1 MSHFKSYLDAYL
13 RGELNFAALAEQ
25 LSTVVTRDPDETAST
40 RQVIQAA
47 EGHGLPEPVSRAL
60 QSLLP
65 TASGRWPGDL
75 AGDPARRRRPHTTHG
90 APLPNA
96 NAPSN
101 HPRDN
106 HVSEDEPTQFD
117 LDAAARYG
125 RNDITRPGSGN
136 TTPASRDN
144 TDHQPD
150 TAPTTEHV
158 DHGLPQ
164 LWSEVRSSRSRF
176 LFARPEANEPTASG
190 LDKPSSA
197 SEPQPPIGPGIIL
210 KDRFELQQ
218 PLGEGGM
225 GVVYRAVDRLKVEAG
240 DKNPYLAIK
249 LLASDL
255 RSQRGGFIALQREA
269 SKAQR
274 LAHPNIAT
282 VYDFDRDGDTIFMTM
297 ELLEGK
303 PLSRVIRNCRP
314 AGLPA
319 GKAMRIIEQLASALA
334 YAHKHQLVHS
344 DLKPGNCFLT
354 EDGRVKLLDFGIARA
369 SKTHTDAEGDSTLF
383 DPGDL
388 GALTPAYATVEMFD
402 AQPPD
407 PRDDIYALACISYEL
422 LAGRHPF
429 DKVAAPRAKARNL
442 RPKRIAGLSRRQ
454 FLGLRRALAFER
466 ETRTATVEQFLAQ
479 IAPPRTRPVPMAVAG
494 LIGLV
499 LLGAIAHQPVTKY
512 LTEKRNQHLIVTITE
527 GADTEA
533 LAAIASASS
542 LDPHSR
548 TAVLDASRDAIIGLH
563 ERRAGRAF
571 DAGKQ
576 RYDYPTAEKEVQAA
590 KKLFPDSA
598 RVLLMSS
605 ALRNSRD
612 ELVASLE
619 ERYGRYSD
627 EGRLLPVEG
636 QEDILDVMD
645 VLRQVAPEHPL
656 LSSRRLPLRYAQE
669 VEKAMADGDLSRAT
683 ELLRVGAANTSG
695 NPSLDS
701 LRDRLEKRLS
711 ASGT

>member
-1 MSHFKSYLDAYL
+1 MSHFKSYLESYL
-13 RGELNFAALAEQ
+13 RGELNFAALAEH
-25 LSTVVTRDPDETAST
+25 LSVVVTRDPDATSST
-40 RQVIQAA
+40 RQVIRAA
-47 EGHGLPEPVSRAL
+47 ENHGLPEPVSRAL

-65 TASGRWPGDL
+65 TGSGRWPGNL
-75 AGDPARRRRPHTTHG
+75 AGDPGNFPRPDTAYG
-90 APLPNA
+90 GSVPKRD
-96 NAPSN
+96 APSK
-101 HPRDN
+101 RSSGDKE
-106 HVSEDEPTQFD
+106 SQDEPTHFD
-117 LDAAARYG
+117 VDAAARYG
-125 RNDITRPGSGN
+125 RDGVTRPGSGN
-136 TTPASRDN
+136 TTSGTRDN

-150 TAPTTEHV
+150 TAPTTEHLAR
-158 DHGLPQ
+158 GLPQ

-176 LFARPEANEPTASG
+176 LFAQREANQPTETG
-190 LDKPSSA
+190 LDKRSA
-197 SEPQPPIGPGIIL
+197 SSEPKLPIGPGFVL

-297 ELLEGK
+297 ELLEGQ
-303 PLSRVIRNCRP
+303 PLSRLIRSCRP

-319 GKAMRIIEQLASALA
+319 AKAMRIIEQLGSALA

-354 EDGRVKLLDFGIARA
+354 EDERVKLLDFGIARA

-388 GALTPAYATVEMFD
+388 GALTPAYASVEMFD
-402 AQPPD
+402 AEPPD
-407 PRDDIYALACISYEL
+407 PRDDIYALACICYEL
-422 LAGRHPF
+422 MAGRHPF
-429 DKVAAPRAKARNL
+429 DRVAAPRAKAKNL
-442 RPKRIAGLSRRQ
+442 KPKRTSGLSRRQ
-454 FLGLRRALAFER
+454 FQGLRRALAFER
-466 ETRTATVEQFLAQ
+466 RNRTATVEQFLEE
-479 IAPPRTRPVPMAVAG
+479 IAPGRARPVHMAAAG

-499 LLGAIAHQPVTKY
+499 LIGAIAYQPVVNH
-512 LTEKRNQHLIVTITE
+512 LTGKRNQHLIATITE
-527 GADTEA
+527 GAEPEV
-533 LAAIASASS
+533 LAAIAS
-542 LDPHSR
+542 LDTLAPHSR
-548 TAVLDASRDAIIGLH
+548 TAVLDASRDTIIGLH
-563 ERRAGRAF
+563 ERRARRAF
-571 DAGKQ
+571 DTGQ
-576 RYDYPTAEKEVQAA
+576 ERYDYPTAQNEVQAA
-590 KKLFPDSA
+590 KRLFPDSA

-605 ALRNSRD
+605 ALQQSRD

-619 ERYGRYSD
+619 ARYGRYSD

-636 QEDILDVMD
+636 QEDIIDVMH

-669 VEKAMADGDLSRAT
+669 VEKAMADGDLSRAA
-683 ELLRVGAANTSG
+683 ELVRIGAANTSG
-695 NPSLDS
+695 SPSLDS
-701 LRDRLEKRLS
+701 LRDRLAKRLTG
-711 ASGT
+711 SGP